1 MSTSTNLEQ
10 KQKTGGFLG
19 WVERVGNKIPHPFI
33 LFLWLIV
40 IIWIISFICAKAGVK
55 VIDPVSGDEVIAKN
69 LLSKD
74 GVTFALNNVI
84 KNFTGFAPLGLV
96 LTMALGIGFAERVGF
111 LSSLMKKTILGA
123 SPKLVTFIIAI
134 IGICGNIASD
144 AAIIIVPAIAAM
156 IFLSLGR
163 NPLAGIALGY
173 ASTTAGFSA
182 NLLVAGTD
190 GLLAGITNE
199 ASKIVNGIEIPVT
212 ANWYFMAFST
222 IFLAVIITWIT
233 EKMIEPRLGKYT
245 GHKEIGD
252 NQLTPEENKALK
264 KSGIATLIY
273 LAILV
278 VLAAPKNSFLRNPN
292 TGSLISGSTLMSG
305 IIPILL
311 ILFLV
316 AAIPYGK
323 AVGKV
328 KKRADI
334 VKYMNL
340 AIQDMAP
347 FIVLAFIIGQ
357 FIAYFNWSNLG
368 YILAVKGA
376 DALKA
381 AGFTGIPLFVSFT
394 ILTTFI
400 NLFIG
405 SGSAKWALLA
415 PIFVPMFYLLGYH
428 PALTQMFYRIGDS
441 STNIISPLF
450 PYFPIILGFFNEYD
464 EKAGV
469 GTVLSLMIPYSMIML
484 VVWLVLG
491 VIWYALGLPLGP
503 GGGLLL

>member
-1 MSTSTNLEQ
+1 MQTNTNVKP
-10 KQKTGGFLG
+10 KQKTSGFLG

-40 IIWIISFICAKAGVK
+40 IICIISFLCAKAGVK
-55 VIDPVSGDEVIAKN
+55 VIDPVKGEEVIAKN
-69 LLSKD
+69 LLSKE
-74 GVTFALNNVI
+74 GITYALNNVI

-111 LSSLMKKTILGA
+111 MSAFMKKTLLGA

-144 AAIIIVPAIAAM
+144 AAIVIVPAIAAM

-173 ASTTAGFSA
+173 AATTAGFSA
-182 NLLVAGTD
+182 NLIIAGTD

-222 IFLAVIITWIT
+222 VILSVVITWIT
-233 EKMIEPRLGKYT
+233 ERIIEPRLGNYT
-245 GHKEIGD
+245 GKKQIGD
-252 NQLTPEENKALK
+252 NKLSPEENKALK
-264 KSGIATLIY
+264 KSGIAVLIY

-278 VLAAPKNSFLRNPN
+278 IIAAPKNSFLRNPD

-305 IIPILL
+305 IIPLLL

-323 AVGKV
+323 ATGKI
-328 KKRADI
+328 KTSGDI
-334 VKYMNL
+334 PRYMNL
-340 AIQDMAP
+340 AIQDMAS
-347 FIVLAFIIGQ
+347 FVVLAFIIGQ

-368 YILAVKGA
+368 YIMAVKGA
-376 DALKA
+376 DLLKT
-381 AGFTGIPLFVSFT
+381 AGFTGIPLFISFI
-394 ILTTFI
+394 ILTSFV

-415 PIFVPMFYLLGYH
+415 PIFVPMFYLLGYN
-428 PALTQMFYRIGDS
+428 PALTQMLYRLGDS
-441 STNIISPLF
+441 TTNIISPLF
-450 PYFPIILGFFNEYD
+450 PYFPIILGVFNEYD
-464 EKAGV
+464 EESGV

-484 VVWLVLG
+484 GVWAVIG
-491 VIWYALGLPLGP
+491 IIWYVLGLPLGP